1 MTPAVSG
8 EKGSADEEP
17 ATRFNAATFAFEK
30 TAPKS
35 KKAASKA
42 KRGKASKMK
51 ATGSHQ
57 NYDFGK
63 RITDDDEF
71 TAEMA
76 RYLREDPKLSWSG
89 VLKLMRRDG
98 IGGGTKL
105 RLVSSARHRRRRL
118 PRRQRSRRRRGP
130 LRPPS
135 PFRRHWGRG

>member
-1 MTPAVSG
+1 MTPAESTEQG
-8 EKGSADEEP
+8 NAKEEP
-17 ATRFNAATFAFEK
+17 ATRFNAASFAFEN
-30 TAPKS
+30 TAPKSKS

-71 TAEMA
+71 TVEMA
-76 RYLREDPKLSWSG
+76 RYLWNDPKLSWSG

-98 IGGGTKL
+98 IGGGT
-105 RLVSSARHRRRRL
+105 RRAERL
-118 PRRQRSRRRRGP
+118 PPAAQKLAKESNGKAAIK
-130 LRPPS
+130 
-135 PFRRHWGRG
+135 RHGSKR